1 MSTQATPPNI
11 NEPYANNLAT
21 IFASIIAFLTVRYI
35 LINFHNTCKRTPQ
48 LRFVWR
54 LTDPFASRY
63 KKLENLCVNKFS
75 YSPLGG
81 ACPPLGAFFL
91 VCALISATLPL
102 LLLNVDLAVNS
113 NRAGF
118 LCLAIVPFLL
128 SSAGKNSAI
137 SFLTGIS
144 SVKMN
149 FFHRV
154 LGLTLIIG
162 ATVHMAPMLYS
173 WNKFPTF
180 MQSQLQVTK
189 VQYGIAGY
197 AILCAVILGS
207 ALPVRKYC
215 YELFLGTHFLGIAF
229 LGVIAVHTPY
239 AMRYFVTGLFCY
251 SLNLVAVWFV
261 KTFMAQARFEVLPEG
276 CTKISIRLA
285 SPMKT
290 HYIGQHINLCIPA
303 ISAFQWHPFTIT
315 SVRQQYAEHQHSI
328 EVCVVARGNFTRT
341 LYNKVDS
348 TQELRVFVSGPF
360 GSTHLKSMDIL
371 SSHTSVIIAS
381 GGCGVTFGMRLI
393 RELTDTLIA
402 YEDNTDNDD
411 ESGKDLLNHWKT
423 KDIYFYW
430 SVRRPLELEWFRE
443 ELEHINHLYDNHTR
457 FPKFHLT
464 LHVTGE
470 NSAAAFESDCRRPAL
485 TDNSTACSSG
495 EINEYIAAEDM
506 AKSSAD
512 IKQTKAARLCCGERI
527 DPRAILSHSTDVGAF
542 VCGPVAFN
550 AAFKNEV
557 ASLSTRKSPNVR
569 LHCEDFGY

>member
-1 MSTQATPPNI
+1 MSSQATPPNI

-21 IFASIIAFLTVRYI
+21 IFASIIAFFIVRYT
-35 LINFHNTCKRTPQ
+35 LINFHNKCKRTPQ
-48 LRFVWR
+48 LRFIWK

-75 YSPLGG
+75 YSPFGG

-91 VCALISATLPL
+91 ICALISATLPL

-118 LCLAIVPFLL
+118 LCLATVPFLL

-144 SVKMN
+144 SVRMN
-149 FFHRV
+149 FLHRT
-154 LGLTLIIG
+154 LGLTLMIG
-162 ATVHMAPMLYS
+162 ATVHMAPMLYAWS
-173 WNKFPTF
+173 KFPTF

-197 AILCAVILGS
+197 SILCAVILGS
-207 ALPVRKYC
+207 ILPVRKYC
-215 YELFLGTHFLGIAF
+215 YELFLGTHLLGIVF
-229 LGVIAVHTPY
+229 IGVIAMHTPY
-239 AMRYFVTGLFCY
+239 AMRYFITGLFCY
-251 SLNLVAVWFV
+251 LLNLVAVWFV

-315 SVRQQYAEHQHSI
+315 SVQQQYAEHQQSI

-341 LYNKVDS
+341 LYNKVDPS
-348 TQELRVFVSGPF
+348 QELRVFVSGPF
-360 GSTHLKSMDIL
+360 GSTHLRSMDIL
-371 SSHTSVIIAS
+371 SSHTSVVIAS
-381 GGCGVTFGMRLI
+381 GGCGVTFGMRLL

-411 ESGKDLLNHWKT
+411 ESEKDLLNHWKT

-443 ELEHINHLYDNHTR
+443 ELEHINHLFEKHTQ

-464 LHVTGE
+464 LHVTCNDSMNAG
-470 NSAAAFESDCRRPAL
+470 ESDYHRPTL

-495 EINEYIAAEDM
+495 EINEFIETEGL
-506 AKSSAD
+506 AKTSTD
-512 IKQTKAARLCCGERI
+512 IKQTKVAQLCCGQRI
-527 DPRAILSHSTDVGAF
+527 DPKSILSHSTDVGAYGKLKRS
-542 VCGPVAFN
+542 CLY
-550 AAFKNEV
+550 E
-557 ASLSTRKSPNVR
+557 LILTQ
-569 LHCEDFGY
+569 LY